1 VVEDWSRRK
10 SDEID
15 GKVRKAE
22 ANALPKLV
30 VQLFVKLLHHEL
42 PSLGEIDSEYVEIA
56 SELSWT
62 LRELGHGEDTLFE
75 AVRFMERHALEVP
88 AIAIEC
94 TGLEA
99 LAERYAAD
107 NPRQSAVEKSQ
118 LDHDSYDL
126 MALSNF
132 VPYCA
137 AGTTDAKAS
146 GIMERAYWKMN
157 MQPPTIFT
165 LRQIE
170 SFTAFVKNLPVM
182 IKHIDVRAEALKAG
196 VQSLILLHRK
206 PDRLIDRESFRPKN
220 GIERE
225 MIPMGGLKIWS
236 SVKVPWPGLI
246 AELQRFND
254 ELKDTP
260 GGDCVLYAFA
270 RVDKALEL
278 RFEVA
283 IPFGMF
289 NLAKDELQQA
299 LERSCLA

>member
-1 VVEDWSRRK
+1 
-10 SDEID
+10 
-15 GKVRKAE
+15 
-22 ANALPKLV
+22 
-30 VQLFVKLLHHEL
+30 
-42 PSLGEIDSEYVEIA
+42 
-56 SELSWT
+56 
-62 LRELGHGEDTLFE
+62 
-75 AVRFMERHALEVP
+75 MEQHALEVP

-94 TGLEA
+94 TGLEV

-107 NPRQSAVEKSQ
+107 NPRPSAIEKSQ

-146 GIMERAYWKMN
+146 GIIARAYKKMK

-170 SFTAFVKNLPVM
+170 SLTAFVRNLPIAIALV
-182 IKHIDVRAEALKAG
+182 DVRAEALTAG
-196 VQSLILLHRK
+196 AQSLILLPRE
-206 PDRLIDRESFRPKN
+206 PDKLIDRESFPPKN

-236 SVKVPWPGLI
+236 GVKVPWPALV
-246 AELQRFND
+246 AELQRFDD
-254 ELKDTP
+254 ELEDTP
-260 GGDCVLYAFA
+260 SGDCVLYGFT
-270 RVDKALEL
+270 RTHNALEL
-278 RFEVA
+278 CFQVA

-289 NLAKDELQQA
+289 ELAQEEIHRA
-299 LERSCLA
+299 LERSGAG